1 MLKFSVKK
9 SDFLNPLS
17 NIQTIIDK
25 KTTMTI
31 INNVFIYTDEN
42 HLFVEATDLEISY
55 KSKIPCSVIDQG
67 AITINARKFYEIV
80 KEFPSEEIFFEE
92 YKKTWLKIGADKK
105 AEYKIAGLSPDD
117 FPKFRHLNK
126 EKAIDLESSIIK
138 EMIEKT
144 IFSSSYDDRK
154 YSLSGIYFEEEHD
167 EEGKSK
173 IRMVSSDGHRLSLM
187 EKYIPE
193 KGLCLD
199 NGVIIPRK
207 GAQEIKRIIE
217 GKERMVWGID
227 NNFCFVT
234 CDNDHLVIRLV
245 EGKFPDYRD
254 IIPKSKDRYLTFD
267 RLEIFN
273 ALKRISILSS
283 DTTFRGVKASVK
295 PGLIE
300 IESLYKE
307 IGEAKET
314 IDIDYQGEPFEIA
327 FNAKYLMDAL
337 FIMDSDRV
345 ELTAN
350 NPESPCLLRGNEDIG
365 FLGLI
370 MPMNLVKAEDK

>member
-1 MLKFSVKK
+1 
-9 SDFLNPLS
+9 
-17 NIQTIIDK
+17 
-25 KTTMTI
+25 MTI

-42 HLFVEATDLEISY
+42 HLYIEATDLEISY
-55 KSKIPCSVIDQG
+55 KSKIPCSVIEQG

-80 KEFPSEEIFFEE
+80 KEFPSEKIFFEE
-92 YKKTWLKIGADKK
+92 YENKWLKIGADEK
-105 AEYKIAGLSPDD
+105 AEYKIGGLAPDD
-117 FPKFRHLNK
+117 FPRFRHVSSKN
-126 EKAIDLESSIIK
+126 AIDLESSIIK
-138 EMIEKT
+138 EMIVKT

-154 YSLSGIYFEEEHD
+154 YSLSGIYFEEEYD
-167 EEGKSK
+167 EEGKFR

-199 NGVIIPRK
+199 QGVIIPRK
-207 GAQEIKRIIE
+207 GAQEIRKIIE
-217 GKERMVWGID
+217 GHERMVLGID

-234 CDNDHLVIRLV
+234 CGNDHLVIRLV
-245 EGKFPDYRD
+245 DGKFPDYRN

-267 RLEIFN
+267 RLEVFN

-283 DTTFRGVKASVK
+283 DTTFRGVKASVT
-295 PGLIE
+295 PELIE

-307 IGEAKET
+307 IGEAKEI
-314 IDIDYQGEPFEIA
+314 IDIDYHGEPFEIA

-337 FIMDSDRV
+337 FVMDSDRV

-370 MPMNLVKAEDK
+370 MPMNLVKEESK

>member
-9 SDFLNPLS
+9 TDFLNPLS
-17 NIQTIIDK
+17 NIQTIVDK

-42 HLFVEATDLEISY
+42 HIFIEATDLEISY

-92 YKKTWLKIGADKK
+92 YKNTWLKIGADEK
-105 AEYKIAGLSPDD
+105 AEYKIAGLAPDD
-117 FPKFRHLNK
+117 FPRFRHISSENI
-126 EKAIDLESSIIK
+126 IDLEASIIK

-167 EEGKSK
+167 EEGKTQ

-193 KGLCLD
+193 KGLGLAQ
-199 NGVIIPRK
+199 GVIIPRK
-207 GAQEIKRIIE
+207 GAQEIRKIIE
-217 GKERMVWGID
+217 GHERLLWGID

-234 CDNDHLVIRLV
+234 CGNDHLVIRLV

-254 IIPKSKDRYLTFD
+254 IIPKNKERYLTFD
-267 RLEIFN
+267 RLEVFN
-273 ALKRISILSS
+273 VLKRISILSS
-283 DTTFRGVKASVK
+283 DTTFRGVKGSVT
-295 PGLIE
+295 PELIE

-314 IDIDYQGEPFEIA
+314 IDIDYHGEPFEIA

-337 FIMDSDRV
+337 SVMDSDRV
-345 ELTAN
+345 ELTVN
-350 NPESPCLLRGNEDIG
+350 DPESPCLLRGNEDIG

-370 MPMNLVKAEDK
+370 MPMNLVKEESK

>member
-9 SDFLNPLS
+9 NDFLNPLS
-17 NIQTIIDK
+17 KIQTIIDK
-25 KTTMTI
+25 KTSMTI
-31 INNVFIYTDEN
+31 INNVLIYTDEN
-42 HLFVEATDLEISY
+42 YLFVEATDLEISY
-55 KSKIPCSVIDQG
+55 KSKIPCSVTEQG

-92 YKKTWLKIGADKK
+92 YKDTWLKIGADEK
-105 AEYKIAGLSPDD
+105 AEYKIGGIAPDD
-117 FPKFRHLNK
+117 FPKFRHISREN
-126 EKAIDLESSIIK
+126 AVDLESSIIR

-154 YSLSGIYFEEEHD
+154 YSLSGIYFEEEND
-167 EEGKSK
+167 DEGKSQ

-187 EKYIPE
+187 EKNITE
-193 KGLCLD
+193 KGLRLEQ
-199 NGVIIPRK
+199 GVIIPKK
-207 GAQEIKRIIE
+207 GAQEIRKIIE
-217 GKERMVWGID
+217 GHERMIWGFD
-227 NNFCFVT
+227 NNFCFVK
-234 CDNDHLVIRLV
+234 CNNDHLVVRLV
-245 EGKFPDYRD
+245 EGKFPDYRN
-254 IIPKSKDRYLTFD
+254 IIPKSRDRYLTFN
-267 RLEIFN
+267 RLEVFN
-273 ALKRISILSS
+273 TLKRISIFSS

-295 PGLIE
+295 PKLIE

-314 IDIDYQGEPFEIA
+314 INIDYSGEPFEIA

-337 FIMDSDRV
+337 SVMDSDRV

-350 NPESPCLLRGNEDIG
+350 NSESPCLLTGKEDIG

-370 MPMNLVKAEDK
+370 MPMNLVKE